1 MEKRPSVDAAEKEA
15 GAKKP
20 KDDEAATRKKCTE
33 MLVEALLVD
42 FGDDTSIDDNLCDC
56 ASSIED
62 VLFRE
67 FKCRADAGYRT
78 KFRSKFLNLKQNAV
92 LRSNLLSGDLT
103 PADFVAMTAEQM
115 ASDTQRQRDLALHR
129 QNLLNA
135 QYAKDTQAETDQ
147 FKCSKCK
154 QRRCKYY
161 QLQTRSA
168 DEPMTTFVT
177 CVNCNNRW
185 KFC

>member
-1 MEKRPSVDAAEKEA
+1 MMACK
-15 GAKKP
+15 
-20 KDDEAATRKKCTE
+20 
-33 MLVEALLVD
+33 
-42 FGDDTSIDDNLCDC
+42 
-56 ASSIED
+56 
-62 VLFRE
+62 
-67 FKCRADAGYRT
+67 ADADYQT
-78 KFRSKFLNLKQNAV
+78 KVRSESLNLKQNAA
-92 LRSNLLSGDLT
+92 LRSNLLSDDLT
-103 PADFVAMTAEQM
+103 PAEQM
-115 ASDTQRQRDLALHR
+115 ASDAQRQRDAALHR
-129 QNLLNA
+129 QSLRNA

-154 QRRCKYY
+154 QRRCKCY

>member
-1 MEKRPSVDAAEKEA
+1 
-15 GAKKP
+15 
-20 KDDEAATRKKCTE
+20 
-33 MLVEALLVD
+33 MLVEALMVD
-42 FGDDTSIDDNLCDC
+42 FSQDYGVDDNIQTC
-56 ASSIED
+56 AIEIETA
-62 VLFRE
+62 LYEE
-67 FKCRADAGYRT
+67 FSGKTDAAYKT
-78 KFRSKFLNLKQNAV
+78 KFRAKYLNLKRNAD

-103 PADFVAMTAEQM
+103 PTAFVSMTSGEM
-115 ASDTQRQRDLALHR
+115 ASEEQRQRDLALQR

-135 QYAKDTQAETDQ
+135 QHAKDTQAETDQ

>member
-1 MEKRPSVDAAEKEA
+1 
-15 GAKKP
+15 
-20 KDDEAATRKKCTE
+20 
-33 MLVEALLVD
+33 MLVEALMVD
-42 FGDDTSIDDNLCDC
+42 FSHDYGVDDNIQTC
-56 ASSIED
+56 ATEIETA
-62 VLFRE
+62 LYEE
-67 FKCRADAGYRT
+67 FSGKTDAAYKT
-78 KFRSKFLNLKQNAV
+78 KFRAKYLNLKRNAD

-103 PADFVAMTAEQM
+103 PTAFVSMTSGEM
-115 ASDTQRQRDLALHR
+115 ASEEQRQRDLALQR

-135 QYAKDTQAETDQ
+135 QHAKDTQAETDQ